1 MLPAAQGNERRLE
14 MMDVEM
20 SKAVAER
27 QRAEAAKRK
36 SDEMLTKELQLKKD
50 YETELRDAQR
60 QLEDSRQRAQ
70 VRVPSG

>member
-1 MLPAAQGNERRLE
+1 